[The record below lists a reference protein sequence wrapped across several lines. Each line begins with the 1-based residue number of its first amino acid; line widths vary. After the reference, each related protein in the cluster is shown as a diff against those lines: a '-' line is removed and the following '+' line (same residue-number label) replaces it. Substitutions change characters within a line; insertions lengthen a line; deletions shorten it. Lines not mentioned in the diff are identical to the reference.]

1 MADEMDVA
9 SSEDESTDWK
19 SIHYGQSDDQPENL
33 ICNIN
38 QVNAGHAHNATS
50 ENESPVQRMALN
62 DHKAGMKGLDK
73 EKINQIIFETSKGS
87 KFYENEK
94 KKEQRVAERI
104 KAMKEQMQTFTDID
118 FKKAKREARL
128 FAKKAEL
135 ERDLSHIIV
144 HVDMDAFYAAVET
157 RDNPK
162 LKDIPMA
169 VGSNSM
175 LSTSNYVARKFGVRA
190 AMPGYIAKK
199 LCPNLTI
206 VRENFQKYREVSN
219 QVRDIISQ
227 YDPNFCGMGL
237 DEAYLDITDHVNI
250 IEEQRNGNTA
260 SSTCT
265 GDKGAEDRQKLVEG
279 IVQELREKIFQKTKL
294 TASAGIACNVM
305 LAKVCS
311 DMNKPDGQFSLP
323 PNREAILDFV
333 KDLPIRK
340 ISGIGRVS
348 EQVLNEFG
356 ITMCND
362 LYEKR
367 ALLFLM
373 FSTISFEHF
382 MRISLGV
389 SSSILDNETKR
400 KSMSSETTFK
410 EISDPEKLYQVCHE
424 LCEGLANDLQKE
436 NLAGKCVTVKFK
448 FTNFEVK
455 TTAKTLPEHVD
466 TSEEIYK
473 AAKDIIK
480 SQIKAYHPK
489 KFQLRLLGVRLSE
502 FGMKKKGV
510 QGTLHSFLSRG
521 NLYNNEKTSVQP
533 NNTGE
538 KVQEVSYEK
547 TKESTSD
554 NSSDFVICPVCQNS
568 QKANDINIHIDLC
581 LNKQTIRKMLS
592 VERNVEKE
600 GEKSVKGKSQKRKI
614 DSVEENK
621 KPLKKITLHSFWNT
635 DSEN

>member
-1 MADEMDVA
+1 MADEMDVP

-19 SIHYGQSDDQPENL
+19 SILYGQSDDQPENL

-50 ENESPVQRMALN
+50 ESPVQRMALN

-237 DEAYLDITDHVNI
+237 DEAYLDITYHVNI

-279 IVQELREKIFQKTKL
+279 IVQELREKIFQKSKL

-311 DMNKPDGQFSLP
+311 DMNKPDGQFYLP

-333 KDLPIRK
+333 KDLPI
-340 ISGIGRVS
+340 
-348 EQVLNEFG
+348 
-356 ITMCND
+356 
-362 LYEKR
+362 
-367 ALLFLM
+367 
-373 FSTISFEHF
+373 
-382 MRISLGV
+382 
-389 SSSILDNETKR
+389 
-400 KSMSSETTFK
+400 
-410 EISDPEKLYQVCHE
+410 
-424 LCEGLANDLQKE
+424 
-436 NLAGKCVTVKFK
+436 
-448 FTNFEVK
+448 
-455 TTAKTLPEHVD
+455 
-466 TSEEIYK
+466 
-473 AAKDIIK
+473 
-480 SQIKAYHPK
+480 
-489 KFQLRLLGVRLSE
+489 
-502 FGMKKKGV
+502 
-510 QGTLHSFLSRG
+510 
-521 NLYNNEKTSVQP
+521 
-533 NNTGE
+533 
-538 KVQEVSYEK
+538 
-547 TKESTSD
+547 
-554 NSSDFVICPVCQNS
+554 
-568 QKANDINIHIDLC
+568 
-581 LNKQTIRKMLS
+581 
-592 VERNVEKE
+592 
-600 GEKSVKGKSQKRKI
+600 
-614 DSVEENK
+614 
-621 KPLKKITLHSFWNT
+621 
-635 DSEN
+635 